1 MKYSLSLIDNV
12 PAVLSSNRKYLL
24 LDTGSPNSFSNTG
37 SIEIGGTH
45 YSAPTSLGKVTAD
58 YLCTKMHNSE
68 IGGLLGMNIISKAI
82 YEFDYPNMMLG
93 VTPFN
98 DGVNESALEVLNL
111 SYVMSIPI
119 ISVQTSAMSQPA
131 KFILDTGAKFSYAIP
146 EICESLQNIGT
157 DIDFSPLIEDNLEV
171 IRYSDLSYN
180 IGAVSFQHVVHEAPG
195 VTRTVKQLGAH
206 GILGYHFMKE
216 RKITLNPNTNQ
227 LIIS

>member
-1 MKYSLSLIDNV
+1 V
-12 PAVLSSNRKYLL
+12 PAVLSSNGKYFL

-68 IGGLLGMNIISKAI
+68 IGGLLGMDIISRAI

-93 VTPFN
+93 VISFN
-98 DGVNESALEVLNL
+98 AEIIENAVEVLNL

-119 ISVQTSAMSQPA
+119 ISVQTSAMSQPV
-131 KFILDTGAKFSYAIP
+131 KFILDTGAKLSYVIP
-146 EICESLQNIGT
+146 EICESLQDIGT
-157 DIDFSPLIEDNLEV
+157 DIDFNPLIEDNLEV
-171 IRYSDLSYN
+171 IKYSDLSYK

-195 VTRTVKQLGAH
+195 VTRTVKQLGTH

-216 RKITLNPNTNQ
+216 HKITLNTKTNQ